1 MKSAEHKFSTSGP
14 LMARVAHLMGQSSPS
29 HNIVHVPF
37 PRGDIAKLKKR
48 ESSEVKLKLID
59 PLSPLGGSLFN
70 PDALLVIAMDSINGH
85 FLFAFGRWNLEGK
98 IQQGYWDQWLLW
110 CSVVRDATRTVAVPE
125 PVSVHR

>member
-1 MKSAEHKFSTSGP
+1 
-14 LMARVAHLMGQSSPS
+14 MGQSSPS
-29 HNIVHVPF
+29 HNIAHVPF

-59 PLSPLGGSLFN
+59 PLSSLTESSFN
-70 PDALLVIAMDSINGH
+70 PNTLLVIAVDPSNGH
-85 FLFAFGRWNLEGK
+85 FLFAFGRRNLEGK
-98 IQQGYWDQWLLW
+98 TQQGYWDQWLLW